1 MAGLGETCSHVASTL
16 WAVEAGVRL
25 RDLMT
30 VTQKKAYWVI
40 PNKVKDVPYSP
51 VLDIHFIG
59 KKKSETIM
67 SSPSSPSPSLS
78 SSISS
83 PSHTNSSPSH
93 HSLSSGEEEEDAPA
107 VPHPSHS
114 DMTDFYEGL
123 ASLSS
128 KPAILSLIEPHSS
141 NYVPDLL
148 DDELPLC
155 LSGLLK
161 HEYMKYSY
169 SELLKLSQGFTH
181 TVTPEQAEALAIHT
195 HSQAKSSLWFR
206 MRAGRITASNFKS
219 VSHTDESSP
228 SLSLIMSI
236 CHPEILNLEMMQ
248 QLGAFSMKN

>member
-1 MAGLGETCSHVASTL
+1 M
-16 WAVEAGVRL
+16 
-25 RDLMT
+25 
-30 VTQKKAYWVI
+30 
-40 PNKVKDVPYSP
+40 
-51 VLDIHFIG
+51 
-59 KKKSETIM
+59 
-67 SSPSSPSPSLS
+67 SSPSPSLS

-93 HSLSSGEEEEDAPA
+93 HSLSSGEEEDAPA
-107 VPHPSHS
+107 VPHPTHS

-128 KPAILSLIEPHSS
+128 KPAILSFIEPHSS
-141 NYVPDLL
+141 NYVTDLL

-181 TVTPEQAEALAIHT
+181 TVTPEQAEALAIRT

-236 CHPEILNLEMMQ
+236 CHPEISKFRNNATAWGIQHEKLARDKYSSYSSLNHVDFKVSLYCVPILILYVLLCRWRIVGFSLMWIILS
-248 QLGAFSMKN
+248 LGHLHMVLSVVLVADVV

>member
-51 VLDIHFIG
+51 VRDIHFIG

-67 SSPSSPSPSLS
+67 SSLSSPSPSLS

-93 HSLSSGEEEEDAPA
+93 HSLSSGEEDAPA

-123 ASLSS
+123 VSLSS

-169 SELLKLSQGFTH
+169 SALLKLSQGFTH
-181 TVTPEQAEALAIHT
+181 TVTPEQAEALAIRT

-228 SLSLIMSI
+228 SLSLKMSI